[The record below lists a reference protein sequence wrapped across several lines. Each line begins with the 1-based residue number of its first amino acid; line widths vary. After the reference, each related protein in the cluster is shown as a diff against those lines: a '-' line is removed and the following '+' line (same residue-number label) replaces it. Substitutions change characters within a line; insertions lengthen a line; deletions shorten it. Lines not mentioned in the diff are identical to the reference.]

1 MLSPFLIKPSRD
13 SCFVTSLSSGELNN
27 CIQSVHKI
35 DCTKA
40 YVMLHVVQ
48 LCAA

>member
-13 SCFVTSLSSGELNN
+13 SCFVTCLSSGELNN

-35 DCTKA
+35 DCTIA
-40 YVMLHVVQ
+40 YVMLDEIL
-48 LCAA
+48 LCVA